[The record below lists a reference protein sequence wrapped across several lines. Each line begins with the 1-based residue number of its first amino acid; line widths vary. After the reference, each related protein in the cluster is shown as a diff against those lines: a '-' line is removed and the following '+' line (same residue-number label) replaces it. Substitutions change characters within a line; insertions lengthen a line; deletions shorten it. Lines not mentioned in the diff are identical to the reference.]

1 MTTKKILALT
11 MLVVWPA
18 AMYYGY
24 QLYGAIHVML
34 AGAMLMWF
42 LQANPMDAKKP
53 ARPARSRLLD

>member
-1 MTTKKILALT
+1 MHPKKILALT

-34 AGAMLMWF
+34 AASLFMWF
-42 LQANPMDAKKP
+42 LQANPMDEKP
-53 ARPARSRLLD
+53 APRRQGPRNFG